1 MDAIAKT
8 STGADAFAYVGAP
21 AWHRKGQELTKGASL
36 EQWSIDSGMNF
47 QVNRSRVR
55 FGEGANQRIYEDK
68 HVLFRSDTKAPLA
81 VVSPGFHIVQPREVL
96 SFFADIAGKRGAYL
110 ETAGVLHGGTH
121 FWAMANMGLEDTI
134 RGNDAIRCRL
144 LLATA
149 VDGSMRTTA
158 KEIAERVVCAN
169 TLRVAMGEA
178 TKSIVRVSHRSVFD
192 ADAAK
197 TKLGATNGA
206 FAAFIA
212 AGRALAQISVTRAKA
227 EEFVAKL
234 LLPTTTKT
242 DPATTPGFAKIMAL
256 FQGAGMGSTMLSAQG
271 TAWGLLN
278 AVTEYVDHHA
288 RARSE
293 DNRMDS
299 AWFGPGEELKTRAFA
314 MLTA

>member
-1 MDAIAKT
+1 MSDAIAT
-8 STGADAFAYVGAP
+8 TRTGAAAFAYTGEK
-21 AWHRKGQELTKGASL
+21 AWHGKGQQLTKGASI
-36 EQWSIDSGMNF
+36 ETWAAAAGMDY

-55 FGEGANQRIYEDK
+55 YGEGANQRIFEAQ

-81 VVSPGFHIVQPREVL
+81 VVSPTFKVVQPREVL
-96 SFFADIAGKRGAYL
+96 EFFRDIAGQRGAEL

-121 FWAMANMGLEDTI
+121 FWAMANMGVQETI
-134 RGNDAIRCRL
+134 RGDDVVRCRL

-169 TLRVAMGEA
+169 TMRVAMGEQ
-178 TKSIVRVSHRSVFD
+178 TKHVVKVSHRSVFD
-192 ADAAK
+192 AADVKA
-197 TKLGATNGA
+197 KLGSTNGT

-212 AGRALAQISVTRAKA
+212 AGRALAQTAMTRAKA
-227 EEFVAKL
+227 EEFVSKL
-234 LLPTTTKT
+234 LLPLTTRA
-242 DPATTPGFAKIMAL
+242 PEETPGYAKIMGL
-256 FQGAGMGSTMLSAQG
+256 FQGAGMGATMLSAQG

-288 RARSE
+288 RARSD
-293 DNRMDS
+293 DNRIES
-299 AWFGPGEELKTRAFA
+299 AWFGPGEELKARAFA